1 MTSSSA
7 EVIDLGPM
15 NSLQGVQAWHILS
28 RCGQALANAS
38 AARPQSPTFA
48 WAGGLTAHPAGYTE
62 GR

>member
-15 NSLQGVQAWHILS
+15 NSLQGVQAWHIVS

-38 AARPQSPTFA
+38 SGKAAGTYVCLGCRPRHSP
-48 WAGGLTAHPAGYTE
+48 GGIHQ
-62 GR
+62 R